1 MNEGRD
7 HARAAIDV
15 GRAQAT
21 RWRKAAEQL
30 DAGLDEIESAL
41 FPPARTAPG

>member
-1 MNEGRD
+1 MDEGRD
-7 HARAAIDV
+7 HAREAIDV

-21 RWRKAAEQL
+21 RWRNAADQL
-30 DAGLDEIESAL
+30 DAGLDEIETAL